1 MSSQPPYGSDPYGD
15 SGQGGQPGYGSQP
28 GYGAQPQ
35 YGSQPGYGG
44 QPQYGEQAP
53 SYSGAGGY
61 PGGEA
66 GPADQYSPNYS
77 GQADPYG
84 GGYGGGYGG
93 DYGSGGDSKARN
105 ILGILALIAG
115 IIAFLTSGGAWIPV
129 LGFVVAGIAFLLA
142 IAAIILGFMGLSAA
156 KQNKATN
163 RGMSIAGLI
172 LGGLS
177 LLGTIILV
185 VVQVFLLNSMSTSPG
200 QDPTDEPTDSATQDP
215 GQTDGAPPT
224 DEAEPTEDPTQPAGG
239 ASEGSVDLTSG
250 VTLAVSV
257 GPDNVDFGA
266 NTTNGEIARVV
277 YTIDNTSGS
286 DFDPGFP
293 LITCTYSGGTCND
306 VFSGDYSGGLAFET
320 VPAGEKKEF
329 ALGYEVPHSELDSL
343 KLEVTIPNSD
353 QGSNAPYTFEKK

>member
-35 YGSQPGYGG
+35 YGSQPSYGG

-53 SYSGAGGY
+53 NYSAAGGY

-84 GGYGGGYGG
+84 GGYGSGYGS

-129 LGFVVAGIAFLLA
+129 LGFVVAGIALLLA
-142 IAAIILGFMGLSAA
+142 VAAIILGFMGLSAA

-172 LGGLS
+172 LGGLA

-185 VVQVFLLNSMSTSPG
+185 VVQVFLLNSMSNIDPSPTE
-200 QDPTDEPTDSATQDP
+200 QPTDSATQDP
-215 GQTDGAPPT
+215 GPTDGAQPT
-224 DEAEPTEDPTQPAGG
+224 EEAEPTEDPSQQAGG

-293 LITCTYSGGTCND
+293 TIKCTYSGGTCND
-306 VFSGDYSGGLAFET
+306 VFDGDYSGGLAFET

-353 QGSNAPYTFEKK
+353 QGYNAPYTFEKK